1 MYENIPQLQ
10 SAKLQYSIPT
20 VIRPLSAEGS
30 PSYKDPLTR
39 DVPLTWDPFA
49 MQQRKLS
56 HDNFP
61 SQEITLYVNFPL
73 QKDL

>member
-1 MYENIPQLQ
+1 MYENIPQSL
-10 SAKLQYSIPT
+10 SAKLQYSIPI
-20 VIRPLSAEGS
+20 VIRPLSAEAF

-39 DVPLTWDPFA
+39 DVPFTWDPLA
-49 MQQRKLS
+49 MQKRKLS

-61 SQEITLYVNFPL
+61 SQEITLYVYFPL